1 MSTKKIII
9 AGIGTEV
16 GKTVTSAIITQ
27 KLKADYWKP
36 VQAGDL
42 HQSDTIKVKNWLSN
56 EQTTFHEEA
65 FRLTEP
71 MSPHAAADIDGI
83 TIKIDDFKTPETDNN
98 LVIELAGGLLVPLNH
113 SDTNLELIQ
122 HLGLPVVLVVNFY
135 LGSIN
140 HTLLSVSL
148 LKTNNILI
156 EGLLFN
162 GEVNSESKQVI
173 LEMTGCTDL
182 GTIPKIEGEITSDI
196 IDSYGQFIQI

>member
-42 HQSDTIKVKNWLSN
+42 HQSDTIKVKNWVSN
-56 EQTTFHEEA
+56 QKTTFHEEA

-83 TIKIDDFKTPETDNN
+83 TIQIDDFKTPETDNN
-98 LVIELAGGLLVPLNH
+98 LVIELAGGLLVPINH
-113 SDTNLELIQ
+113 KETNLELIQ
-122 HLGLPVVLVVNFY
+122 QLGLPVVLVVNFY

-148 LKTNNILI
+148 LKTNNIPL

-162 GEVNSESKQVI
+162 GEVNAESKQVI
-173 LEMTGCTDL
+173 LEMTGCKDL
-182 GTIPKIEGEITSDI
+182 GTVPKIEGEITSEI
-196 IDSYGQFIQI
+196 IDSHGKYIQI